1 MPQKTFESSPLPPGS
16 GPDGES
22 VADRTEG
29 VALSGL
35 LGANPEA
42 VMTAWREFAAQLGQQ
57 PQVAMRQQFAYQKE
71 LAGIW
76 LGDQPDDDPDDPRFA
91 DKAWKEDPM
100 FRRLRQSW
108 FAWTRSLDAWLDAS
122 GLEGIERQRGAFL
135 LEIAKEVFAPV
146 NSPWTPETIQRAI
159 DTRGQSLLS
168 GIRNFLDDQKHNH
181 GYPAIAD
188 RKAFTVGKDVA
199 PTAGKVIWREPLFEL
214 IQYTPVTAKVH
225 KRPVLY
231 VFSQMNRFYLGDLT
245 LERSLFRQLLE
256 AGIQVY
262 AISWKNPL
270 PGHAGWSLETY
281 AEGVITAIRVMRRI
295 AGVKR
300 IDLMGL
306 CAGGLTAAVA
316 AGVLNARGDNWIKS
330 LSLFVSTL
338 DNQPGDSDFTLFVT
352 DETVAAQKAKVR
364 AEGMMRERDILEMF
378 AMLRLDESI
387 FSFVRSNYFRG
398 EAPLA
403 HPLLF
408 WSMDYTRVPAE
419 MQCDFIDLAH
429 HNALAKGQWSALGER
444 IDLRQIQ
451 YPVYIMAGTTDH
463 ITPWRGCYRSVH
475 LFGGEVQFVL
485 TNQNHTQTISAAADN
500 PKLKFWLNPKRPD
513 DADDWM
519 KGAEVHAGDW
529 RQHWIKW
536 LAKRSKRIEAPGK
549 QGNKRY
555 PVLGDA
561 PGDYVLER

>member
-1 MPQKTFESSPLPPGS
+1 MSKPPRTVFA
-16 GPDGES
+16 PTVPTAEIES
-22 VADRTEG
+22 VVDRTEG
-29 VALSGL
+29 VALTGL

-42 VMTAWREFAAQLGQQ
+42 VMAAWRDFTVQLGQQ
-57 PQVAMRQQFAYQKE
+57 PEAALRQQFAYQTE
-71 LAGIW
+71 LARIW
-76 LGDQPDDDPDDPRFA
+76 LGDQPDDDPNDPRFV
-91 DKAWKEDPM
+91 DKAWKEDPL

-108 FAWTRSLDAWLDAS
+108 FAWTRSLDAWLESS
-122 GLEGIERQRGAFL
+122 GLDGIERQRGAFL

-159 DTRGQSLLS
+159 DTRGQSLLN
-168 GIRNFLDDQKHNH
+168 GIRNFLDDQQHNH

-188 RKAFTVGKDVA
+188 RKAFQVGIDVA
-199 PTAGKVIWREPLFEL
+199 PTEGKVVWREPLFEL
-214 IQYTPVTAKVH
+214 IQYTPVTPRVH
-225 KRPVLY
+225 KRPLLY
-231 VFSQMNRFYLGDLT
+231 VFSQVNRFYLGDLT
-245 LERSLFRQLLE
+245 RERSLFRQLLE

-270 PGHAGWSLETY
+270 PEHAGWSLETY
-281 AEGVITAIRVMRRI
+281 ADGVISAIRIMRRI

-316 AGVLNARGDNWIKS
+316 AGVLDARGDNWIKS
-330 LSLFVSTL
+330 LSLFVSIL

-352 DETVAAQKAKVR
+352 DETVAAQKARVR

-429 HNALAKGQWSALGER
+429 QNPLAKRQWTALGER
-444 IDLRQIQ
+444 IDLSRIR

-475 LFGGEVQFVL
+475 LFGGDVQFVL

-500 PKLKFWLNPKRPD
+500 PRLKFWLNAERPEN
-513 DADDWM
+513 ADEWLS
-519 KGAEVHAGDW
+519 GAAEHTGDW
-529 RQHWIKW
+529 RQHWISW
-536 LAKRSKRIEAPGK
+536 LAKRSKRTDAPEQ

-561 PGDYVLER
+561 PGLYVLER